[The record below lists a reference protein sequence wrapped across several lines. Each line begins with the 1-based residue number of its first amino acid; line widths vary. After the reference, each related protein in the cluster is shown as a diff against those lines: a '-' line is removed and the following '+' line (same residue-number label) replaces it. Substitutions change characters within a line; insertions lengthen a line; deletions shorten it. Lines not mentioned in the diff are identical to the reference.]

1 MPRRT
6 PQRRERR
13 RPKKA
18 AANAKAPRVVEALEP
33 TPMVEVIRKRRR
45 KRPQRDAAQRRT
57 QHRSISSAETVTR
70 PPGQLASCYHQ
81 GRASQWL
88 GGGLGRPLA
97 C

>member
-18 AANAKAPRVVEALEP
+18 SASTKVQRVIEALES

-45 KRPQRDAAQRRT
+45 K
-57 QHRSISSAETVTR
+57 HGSKAEEGEVSLD
-70 PPGQLASCYHQ
+70 Q
-81 GRASQWL
+81 
-88 GGGLGRPLA
+88 
-97 C
+97 